1 MGDAVNRQA
10 QAAVLFLLG
19 ASLLHAATT
28 DLYLRYVKQ
37 GLRPLVLVSGAV
49 LIAAALATA
58 WYERKRARSR
68 KRAHAGHT
76 DADHPDAR
84 NRRADHPAAEDPR
97 AGHTGAEDSRAG
109 HTDAEDSR
117 AGHTGARNPR
127 AGLTDAEDPRTGHTD
142 VGDPRAG
149 HPDAEDPRGEHTD
162 ARNPDAEHP
171 HTEHTDADHVHPE
184 PRISWLLVLPLL
196 ALILVAPP
204 ALGSYSAT
212 RTGTAL
218 QEPLAYPALP
228 AADPL
233 PLDVVDYAGRAVYD
247 HGRTLHDRRI
257 QLTGFLALDRDGTP
271 YLVRMALNCCAAD
284 AQPVKVALTGQVP
297 PVLQP
302 DTWLRVTGTYT
313 ARRTKDPV
321 NGGPI
326 PFIEVT
332 EAKPVAEPTDP
343 YDESWNG

>member
-1 MGDAVNRQA
+1 MNRQA

-68 KRAHAGHT
+68 KQAQAEHPGAGHG
-76 DADHPDAR
+76 DADSPGAGHCDADKPGAGYCDADKPGAEHCDANNPHADNPHAEHPDTEHPDA
-84 NRRADHPAAEDPR
+84 D
-97 AGHTGAEDSRAG
+97 
-109 HTDAEDSR
+109 
-117 AGHTGARNPR
+117 NP
-127 AGLTDAEDPRTGHTD
+127 H
-142 VGDPRAG
+142 
-149 HPDAEDPRGEHTD
+149 
-162 ARNPDAEHP
+162 AEHP
-171 HTEHTDADHVHPE
+171 HSEHPHPE

-218 QEPLAYPALP
+218 QEPLAYPDLP

-233 PLDVVDYAGRAVYD
+233 RLDVVDYAGRAVYD

-284 AQPVKVALTGQVP
+284 AQPVKVALSGQVP

-313 ARRTKDPV
+313 PRRTKDPV

-332 EAKPVAEPTDP
+332 QAEPVAEPTDP